1 MLASARDLLLRL
13 GALDTSGR
21 ITQHGRQMARLSVH
35 PRLAH
40 MLLRAADLRSLPLA
54 ADLAALL
61 SERDLLRAAGG
72 SRDADIRSRLELVRG
87 EGLAQGFDR
96 AGLQR
101 ARRAAKDLVQQVRS
115 VIADDAR
122 PAAHAHKA
130 DTTVDAAAIAAGTLL
145 AFAYPDRIG
154 RRRPGTDGA
163 RYTLANGRGAH
174 FAEIQNLAK
183 QEFIIA
189 VDLDDRERD
198 ARILL
203 AAPLARDEIEE
214 HLSDRLSRGE
224 SVEWSSR
231 DQAVL
236 ARRFVRL
243 DAITLEEKPLQDV
256 PVEAARMA
264 MLEGIRELG
273 VGALPWTRDARDLQ
287 ARIEFA
293 RGMEEGDRARDVRYV
308 AAARNAPGAAPGG
321 APGVTSDA
329 AKDTAGA
336 TAAPDDNSWPAVS
349 DEALAT
355 TTNVW
360 LAPWLDGVT
369 RRDHLAR
376 LSLTEI
382 LRALLPWDKQRELD
396 QLAPTHL
403 QVPSGSNIR
412 IDYLDES
419 APAVSVRLQE
429 VFGLDATPRIGGGRV
444 PITFKLLSPAQRPV
458 QVTRDLASFWRG
470 SYADVRKDMRG
481 RYPKHYWPENPL
493 EAEATRGARR
503 RT

>member
-13 GALDTSGR
+13 GALDGSGR
-21 ITQHGRQMARLSVH
+21 ITEHGRQMSRLSVH

-40 MLLRAADLRSLPLA
+40 MLLRAADLRSLPVA

-61 SERDLLRAAGG
+61 SERDLLRSAGG
-72 SRDADIRSRLELVRG
+72 SRDADIRSRLELIRG
-87 EGLAQGFDR
+87 EGFAPGVDR

-101 ARRAAKDLVQQVRS
+101 ARRASKDLMQQVKAIARS
-115 VIADDAR
+115 
-122 PAAHAHKA
+122 
-130 DTTVDAAAIAAGTLL
+130 AAAAETPGAATVSAAAGLLL
-145 AFAYPDRIG
+145 AFAYPDRIA

-174 FAEIQNLAK
+174 FADIQNLAK
-183 QEFIIA
+183 QEFIVA

-203 AAPLARDEIEE
+203 AAPLAREDIEE
-214 HLSDRLSRGE
+214 HLSDRLERGE

-236 ARRFVRL
+236 ARRFLRL
-243 DAITLEEKPLQDV
+243 DAITLEDKPLQDV
-256 PVEAARMA
+256 PVEAARSA

-273 VGALPWTRDARDLQ
+273 IDALPWTRDARDLQ
-287 ARIEFA
+287 ARMEF
-293 RGMEEGDRARDVRYV
+293 VRRL
-308 AAARNAPGAAPGG
+308 AD
-321 APGVTSDA
+321 SDQF
-329 AKDTAGA
+329 
-336 TAAPDDNSWPAVS
+336 PAVS
-349 DEALAT
+349 DAALAAT
-355 TTNVW
+355 TDVW
-360 LAPWLDGVT
+360 LAPWLDGIT

-382 LRALLPWDKQRELD
+382 LRSVLPWDQQRQLD
-396 QLAPTHL
+396 ELAPTHF

-419 APAVSVRLQE
+419 APAVSVKLQE
-429 VFGLDATPRIGGGRV
+429 VFGLDTTPRIGGGRV

-470 SYADVRKDMRG
+470 SYADVRKDLRG
-481 RYPKHYWPENPL
+481 RYPRHYWPENPL
-493 EAEATRGARR
+493 EAEATRGVRR
-503 RT
+503 KPH